1 MTLTASSDFS
11 SLLEMVMDEKIKEFI
26 AEGKSWY
33 DLLRVGR
40 YTDPTGGINFIT
52 EFFIPYVINYNGT
65 ASENKVKATLL
76 DKNAWYL
83 PVNET
88 EMTRNPKLKQNPY
101 YE

>member
-1 MTLTASSDFS
+1 MQQL
-11 SLLEMVMDEKIKEFI
+11 KENKVELSVPLVVDME
-26 AEGKSWY
+26 EGKSWY